1 MTGRD
6 SHESTKTMLGHEST
20 KARKNPIHGFRVF
33 VFSWLF
39 IVGVSCF
46 RVFVACLVVLAGA
59 SPASAAEHYA
69 LVVTGA
75 SGGPQYAQKYDNWRT
90 SFVTTLVSTF
100 GYPADRVIV
109 LGEDAE
115 AGVRKSTRENVR
127 AALASLQ
134 RRATK
139 NDVVLIMLMGHGTV
153 LDDDGAKF
161 NLVGPD
167 LTADEWVDLVKPI
180 AGRLIFINTTSGSFP
195 FLRKLSGPGRIVLT
209 ATDAAAQQF
218 ETVFPEFFTKA
229 FDEPGADLDKNKRV
243 SIWEAFTYASARVHD
258 WFDVLGQLATERPL
272 LDDTGDGVG
281 GEADNAG
288 RDGAIAQLTYLAPE
302 VVIPT
307 GNPELA
313 GLVKRRAE
321 LEAAVDELRLSKP
334 TLTPEQYELQ
344 LEKLL
349 LELAQIERQIRAK
362 S

>member
-1 MTGRD
+1 VV
-6 SHESTKTMLGHEST
+6 
-20 KARKNPIHGFRVF
+20 IVF
-33 VFSWLF
+33 MIAATPWE
-39 IVGVSCF
+39 
-46 RVFVACLVVLAGA
+46 
-59 SPASAAEHYA
+59 ASADRYA
-69 LVVTGA
+69 LIVTGA
-75 SGGPQYAQKYDNWRT
+75 SGGPQYAQKYENWRT
-90 SFVTTLVSTF
+90 SFVATLSTF
-100 GYPADRVIV
+100 GYPADRIIV

-115 AGVRKSTRENVR
+115 GGVRKSTRENVR
-127 AALASLQ
+127 AALASLR
-134 RRATK
+134 RRAAK
-139 NDVVLIMLMGHGTV
+139 DDVVLIMLMGHGTV
-153 LDDDGAKF
+153 LDGDGAKF

-180 AGRLIFINTTSGSFP
+180 AGRLVFINTTSGSFP

-218 ETVFPEFFTKA
+218 ETIFPEFFTKA
-229 FDEPGADLDKNKRV
+229 FDEPGADLDKNNRV

-288 RDGAIAQLTYLAPE
+288 RDGAVAQLTYLAP
-302 VVIPT
+302 VVVVPT
-307 GNPELA
+307 GNAELA

-321 LEAAVDELRLSKP
+321 LEAAIDDLRASKP
-334 TLTPEQYELQ
+334 TLTPEQYDLQ

-362 S
+362 T